1 FRITC
6 NQNLIIA
13 NVPPKQKAAVDAIV
27 EEYKLDAGN
36 RSSPL
41 RQNSMACVAFPTCG
55 LAMAEAERFLPEFVT
70 RVEHTMAEE
79 GLEPDAI
86 NLRITGCPNG
96 CARPYLGEI
105 ALTGKAP
112 GKYNLYLGADFSGQ
126 RMNRLYRENIDT
138 ETVLKELRPLFH
150 AYQQER
156 NAQERFGDFLVRVG
170 IVEHERTPAMLH
182 QPLR

>member
-1 FRITC
+1 M
-6 NQNLIIA
+6 
-13 NVPPKQKAAVDAIV
+13 AAVDAIV

-70 RVEHTMAEE
+70 RVEQTMAEE

-138 ETVLKELRPLFH
+138 DTVLNELRPLFR
-150 AYQQER
+150 AYRQER
-156 NAQERFGDFLVRVG
+156 DCQERFGDFLVRVG
-170 IVEHERTPAMLH
+170 IVEQERTPMMLH
-182 QPLR
+182 QPLK